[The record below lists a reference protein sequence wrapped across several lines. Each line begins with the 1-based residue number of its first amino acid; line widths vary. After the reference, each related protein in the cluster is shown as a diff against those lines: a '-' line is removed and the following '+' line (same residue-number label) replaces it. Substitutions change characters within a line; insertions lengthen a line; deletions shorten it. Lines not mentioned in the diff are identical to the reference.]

1 MSDDKKA
8 AFLAM
13 VQKHLVD
20 SVPLNRAI
28 GMKLV
33 TLEEDGCF
41 FTIPYDE
48 RMVGNPET
56 RIMHGGVI
64 TAFIDAACGAAV
76 LAALKGLRRVAT
88 LDLRID
94 YMRPAAPER
103 TVTCHARCYRVTR
116 HVAFTR
122 AEAYLDS
129 PDELVATAAGTF
141 AIFDQPANMTSEA
154 KR

>member
-1 MSDDKKA
+1 MSDPQRE
-8 AFLAM
+8 AFLSM

-20 SVPLNRAI
+20 SVPFNRAI

-33 TLEEDGCF
+33 KLEEEGCL
-41 FTIPYDE
+41 FTIPYDAGLA
-48 RMVGNPET
+48 GNPET
-56 RIMHGGVI
+56 GVMHGGVI
-64 TAFIDAACGAAV
+64 TAFIDAACGASV

-103 TVTCHARCYRVTR
+103 VITCHARCYRITK

-122 AEAYLDS
+122 AEAYLDT
-129 PDELVATAAGTF
+129 PEELVATAAGTF
-141 AIFDQPANMTSEA
+141 AIFDQPATMRA
-154 KR
+154 

>member
-1 MSDDKKA
+1 
-8 AFLAM
+8 M

-20 SVPLNRAI
+20 SVPHNRAI

-33 TLEEDGCF
+33 TLDEAGCY
-41 FTIPYDE
+41 FTLPYDA
-48 RMVGNPET
+48 RFAGNPET
-56 RIMHGGVI
+56 GVMHGGVI
-64 TAFIDAACGAAV
+64 TAFIDAACGASV

-94 YMRPAAPER
+94 YMRPAAPHR
-103 TVTCHARCYRVTR
+103 VVTCRAHCYRVTR

-129 PDELVATAAGTF
+129 PDELIATAAGTF
-141 AIFDQPANMTSEA
+141 AIFDQPAAMTAEVA
-154 KR
+154 R